1 MSKIS
6 VKVIPRSSKNSIECT
21 EDGVYRVHLT
31 APPVDEKANHL
42 LIKLLAKHFG
52 IAPSLIRVVS
62 GEKSRQKI
70 VELPLYA

>member
-6 VKVIPRSSKNSIECT
+6 VKVIPRASKNDIECVG
-21 EDGVYRVHLT
+21 DGEYRVRLT

-52 IAPSLIRVVS
+52 VAPSLIRIVS
-62 GEKSRQKI
+62 GENSRHKI
-70 VELPLYA
+70 IEMP